1 MKIAVIGF
9 SGSGKSTLAQKLG
22 KHYNISVLHLDTVH
36 HLPGWKERDD
46 ESKKTIV
53 KNFLNDNSSWV
64 IDGNYSKLYYERR
77 MQEADLIVML
87 LFNRFNCLFR
97 AYKRYRKYKGK
108 SRPDMTEGCDE
119 KLDFEFVRWIL
130 HDGRTKS
137 KKEMFKQLKLQYAD
151 KAVMLKNQKQLDRFE
166 KSLINNRINVL

>member
-36 HLPGWKERDD
+36 HFPDWKERDD

-64 IDGNYSKLYYERR
+64 IDGNYPKLYYERR

-130 HDGRTKS
+130 HDGRTKA
-137 KKEMFKQLKLQYAD
+137 KKEKFKLLKSLYAD
-151 KAVMLKNQKQLDRFE
+151 KVVVLKNQKQLDKFE
-166 KSLINNRINVL
+166 LSINK